1 MCLHSDGSLT
11 ETSGCCNLIMTLVIS
26 SNYHLK
32 LILKGPFEED
42 HTFFVDKIPV
52 PKWLGPTFNY
62 LDDKQKYTEVKSFHK

>member
-11 ETSGCCNLIMTLVIS
+11 ETSGCCNLIMTLIIS

-52 PKWLGPTFNY
+52 QNC
-62 LDDKQKYTEVKSFHK
+62 